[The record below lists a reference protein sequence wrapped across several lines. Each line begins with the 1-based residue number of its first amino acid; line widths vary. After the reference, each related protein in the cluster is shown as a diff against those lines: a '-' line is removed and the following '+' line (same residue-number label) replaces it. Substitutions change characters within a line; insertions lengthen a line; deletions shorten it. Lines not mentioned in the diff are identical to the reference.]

1 MKIKNNKISPYI
13 FLWSSIIGYF
23 FFNKEMIIFWSLLGI
38 TGTIFICLKN
48 INISNSQDRIKFF
61 ILDIIV
67 SLFICLIFIIL
78 DKSNIIA
85 LLIVLFII
93 FIYLNNLKIL

>member
-1 MKIKNNKISPYI
+1 MKIKNNEISPYI

-23 FFNKEMIIFWSLLGI
+23 FFNKEMIIVWILLGI
-38 TGTIFICLKN
+38 IGAICICLKN
-48 INISNSQDRIKFF
+48 IHISNSQDRIKCF

-67 SLFICLIFIIL
+67 SIFICLMFIIL

-85 LLIVLFII
+85 LSIALFII
-93 FIYLNNLKIL
+93 FIYLNYLKK